1 MGFWLIHV
9 TISGKYAQQKS
20 KQIQVQLYNSP
31 NFSLHVKAPKY
42 FIKEEPYFRSEVYG
56 KYTFDKYVEGTLYVE
71 LRTIWTDVLIEKQT
85 LLTEGLTV
93 VKFHIKDLKKLE
105 GAFYLQYLVRLE
117 EKHTGI
123 SANYTQQIMLS
134 EQPYEIHVPVDEIEF
149 RYNRPFRFHAYVKHR
164 NNEPILNLT
173 TPVILEHGNQKYEA
187 FLNENGVALFEL
199 EQEENAQYLFKY
211 KNAFKSVPNVLLA
224 QQKTDKENTFLKLT
238 LKEK

>member
-1 MGFWLIHV
+1 M
-9 TISGKYAQQKS
+9 TISGKYAHQNS
-20 KQIQVQLYNSP
+20 KQILVQFYNLP
-31 NFSLHVKAPKY
+31 KFSLHVKAPKY
-42 FIKEEPYFRSEVYG
+42 FIHEEPYFHSEVYG

-93 VKFHIKDLKKLE
+93 VEFHIKNLQLLE
-105 GAFYLQYLVRLE
+105 GINYLQYRVRLE

-123 SANYTQQIMLS
+123 SANYTQQITIS
-134 EQPYEIHVPVDEIEF
+134 EQPYDINVLVDDIEF
-149 RYNRPFRFHAYVKHR
+149 RHNKPSRFQAKVKHL
-164 NNEPILNLT
+164 NNKPILNLT

-211 KNAFKSVPNVLLA
+211 KNGFKSVPNVLLA
-224 QQKTDKENTFLKLT
+224 QQKIGKENTFLKLT